1 MSVEDREKL
10 ARDAGWIPEGEWDSN
25 KTPPKSFKTADE
37 FLDDA
42 PLMLLSMRKS
52 QTKLESQLA
61 KTNEKLSQTVTDSR
75 AVNALVQQ
83 NYEREKR
90 EKERL
95 LRQLEGDKQ
104 TAIAEGDAEAAIAA
118 DREMATLQADP
129 TPQPGTSPDQQA
141 VVNQWIAQNQWYERD
156 PELRD
161 IAAGI
166 SMQLETQGV
175 PPGPQR
181 LAAVSKEIRGRY
193 PDRVSSDPVI
203 GGAPGNPEGNARP
216 VGRSN
221 GRTFDDL
228 PKEAQSAYTRFKK
241 LNPALT
247 KPQYLAEFEWE

>member
-1 MSVEDREKL
+1 MDFQQIIFTGNAVDK
-10 ARDAGWIPEGEWDSN
+10 AKIQKPEG
-25 KTPPKSFKTADE
+25 KVPFAD
-37 FLDDA
+37 A
-42 PLMLLSMRKS
+42 VIAS
-52 QTKLESQLA
+52 
-61 KTNEKLSQTVTDSR
+61 SR
-75 AVNALVQQ
+75 NQDEADFIPV
-83 NYEREKR
+83 RMF
-90 EKERL
+90 
-95 LRQLEGDKQ
+95 DKQ